1 MANRAPVAVLIS
13 GAGTNMAALLYAA
26 KHSGCPFEIVL
37 VASNNPD
44 APGLMLARAEGIAT
58 FAHAHTG
65 MKRAE
70 FDEMLDAEIRA
81 SGAAFIALAG
91 YMRLLSPGFIA
102 NWRDRIVNIHPA
114 LLPAHKGLHTHEA
127 VIAAGERITG
137 CTVHVVTEALDDGP
151 ILGQTEVAVIDGDTP
166 DTLAA
171 RVLIAEHQLYSRCL
185 ADFVAAATGPEA
197 LIAQVRAR
205 AMALPEADE
214 VTSHGMP
221 CFGIVKGKKF
231 AYVSNDHHG
240 DGKVAL
246 LVKIS
251 GVEEQ
256 ATLIENDPDRYYRPA
271 YFGDGWIGIRL
282 DLGDTDWDHIDD
294 WLTKSWRAVAPAR
307 LARLMRAADAF

>member
-1 MANRAPVAVLIS
+1 
-13 GAGTNMAALLYAA
+13 
-26 KHSGCPFEIVL
+26 L

-44 APGLMLARAEGIAT
+44 APGLNLARAEGIAT

-65 MKRAE
+65 MERAA
-70 FDEMLDAEIRA
+70 FDAILDAEVRK
-81 SGAAFIALAG
+81 SGAQFIALAG

-102 NWRDRIVNIHPA
+102 NWQGRIVNLHPS

-127 VIAAGERITG
+127 VLAANEKFTG

-151 ILGQTEVAVIDGDTP
+151 VLGQMQVTVLEGDTP
-166 DTLAA
+166 ETLAT

-185 ADFVAAATGPEA
+185 ADFVVAATGPQA
-197 LIAQVRAR
+197 LIAQVRLR
-205 AMALPEADE
+205 AMALPEANE

-221 CFGIVKGKKF
+221 CFGIIKGKKF

-282 DLGDTDWDHIDD
+282 DLGDNDWDHIGD
-294 WLTKSWRAVAPAR
+294 WLAKSWFAVAPTR
-307 LARLMRAADAF
+307 LARLMRVAETF